1 MTILPPPV
9 HLARDSADASDET
22 LGVVLHRHA
31 TARVPATLALQV
43 VDGALVSSLALFA
56 HAKPWT
62 LLAIAG
68 FCVAMHGVWSIA
80 DLRLDD
86 TNAHSA
92 ESRSAESRS
101 AESRSAESRWSWRA
115 LRVVAT
121 VAGLG
126 GVFGFIL
133 TLFGFTLGT
142 WIS

>member
-92 ESRSAESRS
+92 ESRSAESR
-101 AESRSAESRWSWRA
+101 WSWRA